1 MRMAHDFGTARL
13 AAQHCAEL
21 VARRSRPE
29 EREALI
35 GAWRRELAQGLGESL
50 GALLAGDRLTCA
62 VSGPEWLM
70 GSEVLT
76 RIGPVAANCLLR
88 CGPARNAG
96 AGAGAVAG
104 TGTEVLLSLD
114 HATVLALAE
123 RSFGGEGRVGEPM
136 LDPLP
141 RSAQLLC
148 DEVAA
153 LVASALAKARLGDAA
168 GAGEV
173 IIRSENAARLRAL
186 DPARQATLFTIRLAD
201 ARGCDWQMMVAL
213 AAARLDDLL
222 PAQGTAR
229 AAGEARAAGN
239 PAAPFGA
246 IPLALRAVLAEFD
259 LTLGQLDRLAPG
271 DTFPIPMPRHV
282 PLRAGEALVAL
293 GSIGTLDERLALCLT
308 QVPHEAPVAA
318 PTQGIAR

>member
-21 VARRSRPE
+21 VARGPRPE

-35 GAWRRELAQGLGESL
+35 GSWRRALARALGESL
-50 GALLAGDRLTCA
+50 GALLAGDRLHCEVT
-62 VSGPEWLM
+62 GPEWLM
-70 GSEVLT
+70 GSEALN

-88 CGPARNAG
+88 CGAARSAG
-96 AGAGAVAG
+96 AGAGAAHG
-104 TGTEVLLSLD
+104 TGTDVLLSLD

-148 DEVAA
+148 GEVAA
-153 LVASALAKARLGDAA
+153 LVASAIAQACLGEAA

-186 DPARQATLFTIRLAD
+186 DPARQAALFTIRLAD
-201 ARGCDWQMMVAL
+201 ARGCDWHMMVAL
-213 AAARLDDLL
+213 AANRLDDLL
-222 PAQGTAR
+222 PAQGAAR
-229 AAGEARAAGN
+229 ASGAARPVGH
-239 PAAPFGA
+239 PAAAFGG
-246 IPLALRAVLAEFD
+246 IPLPLRAVLAEFD

-308 QVPHEAPVAA
+308 QVPHEAPGAA